1 LIYITEVKW
10 HLGQST
16 SLSVYYHLRFTHRP
30 SAYFV
35 NQDGSIIFPAQTYYP
50 LLYSFVKIIA
60 RLALPIYCR
69 DIVINKKELLKHK
82 GPLILASNHPNSFLD
97 AIILCTLFDGTIY
110 SLARG
115 DAFKNKTA
123 AKFLRL
129 FKMFPVYRVSEGV
142 ENMEEN
148 YITFD
153 LCKNIFKKK
162 GIVLIFSEGRCIN
175 EWHLRPLKKG
185 TARLAISSWEEGID
199 VKVLPVAINYSS
211 FKKFGKN
218 IKLDFGDIIS
228 KEDIN
233 YKNTHGNAIK
243 QFNETLNQ
251 QLSKYVYE
259 IDKTDK
265 AIRHKIFYVKQS
277 SLKKALLFIPAVTG
291 YVVHAPLFY
300 FIKWLGYKLIKED
313 GHDDSKIVAFLF
325 LFYPLFLL
333 LLSFLLLFFTGS
345 WFVFGLLLLL
355 PFTAWAFVQLKPQ
368 L

>member
-1 LIYITEVKW
+1 M
-10 HLGQST
+10 
-16 SLSVYYHLRFTHRP
+16 
-30 SAYFV
+30 
-35 NQDGSIIFPAQTYYP
+35 
-50 LLYSFVKIIA
+50 LYSFVKIIA
-60 RLALPIYCR
+60 RLGLPIYCR
-69 DIVINKKELLKHK
+69 DIEINKREFLKHK
-82 GPLILASNHPNSFLD
+82 GPLILACNHPNSFLD

-142 ENMEEN
+142 ENLEEN
-148 YITFD
+148 YTTFN
-153 LCKNIFKKK
+153 LCKDLFKKK
-162 GIVLIFSEGRCIN
+162 DIVLIFSEGRCVN

-185 TARLAISSWEEGID
+185 TARLAISSWQDGID
-199 VKVLPVAINYSS
+199 VQVLPVAINYSS
-211 FKKFGKN
+211 FSRFGKN
-218 IKLDFGDIIS
+218 LKLLFGDIIT

-233 YKNTHGNAIK
+233 YKDTDGNAIR

-259 IDKTDK
+259 IDKPDK
-265 AIRHKIFYVKQS
+265 ATEHKLFYVKQS
-277 SLKKALLFIPAVTG
+277 ALKKKLLFIPASIG
-291 YVVHAPLFY
+291 YVLHAPLFY
-300 FIKWLGYKLIKED
+300 FIKWLGNKLIKEE

-333 LLSFLLLFFTGS
+333 LLSLLLLFFTGS
-345 WFVFGLLLLL
+345 WYVLGLLLLL
-355 PFTAWAFVQLKPQ
+355 PFTAWSFVQLKPQ